1 MNPDQEKNL
10 FENAPVGKAI
20 AKMALPTVIGQII
33 LVLYN
38 MADTFFIGLTG
49 DDAKVTALT
58 ICMPA
63 FMLLSAIS
71 NLFGVGGASVIS
83 RAHGCKNEKSA
94 RAASS
99 FALWGCIGTTMTYAL
114 LASGFGDALIDL
126 LGGTAAGVHAY
137 ALQYMRITVIAG
149 GMGASVSGLLS
160 HLIRAEGRGMEA
172 SLGIALGGLL
182 NIALDPL
189 FMFVL
194 CAPGREIEGAA
205 MATAISNFLS
215 LLFFVVV
222 LAKRRRVSMLTFSP
236 RYMRAEGMTI
246 RSVLSAG
253 LPACIMTLF
262 ENVSFAVMEKLLSAY
277 GILVQAGIGV
287 AKKVNML
294 AHSIVRG
301 MAQGTL
307 PLIGYNYACGNHN
320 RMKHTAL
327 YSMALSVASASVCM
341 AVCLL
346 FSRPLI
352 GLFLQEGTMSAE
364 YGAAF
369 LRIMCIGGPFSACAY
384 SCISLFQ
391 ATGSGDKAFLLAIL
405 RKGVLDIPLMFMLDR
420 MLPIWGAPIAT
431 PVADGV
437 CCLCAAVLCT
447 RFFLAFEQPERQA
460 FHGQN
465 GYLSLHKAD

>member
-1 MNPDQEKNL
+1 MNPEKYL
-10 FENAPVGKAI
+10 FEEAPVGKAI
-20 AKMALPTVIGQII
+20 AKMALPTVMGQII

-83 RAHGCKNEKSA
+83 RAHGCRNEKSA
-94 RAASS
+94 RTASA
-99 FALWGCIGTTMTYAL
+99 FALWGCMTTTLIYAL
-114 LASGFGDALIDL
+114 LVLQFGDVLIDL
-126 LGGTAAGVHAY
+126 LGGTAAAVHAY
-137 ALQYMRITVIAG
+137 ALQYLRITVAAG
-149 GMGASVSGLLS
+149 GMGAALSTLLS

-172 SLGIALGGLL
+172 SLGIALGGIL

-194 CAPGREIEGAA
+194 YESGREIEGAA
-205 MATAISNFLS
+205 MATALSNFLS
-215 LLFFVVV
+215 LVFFVGV
-222 LAKRRRVSMLTFSP
+222 AARNRRASLLSFSP
-236 RYMRAEGMTI
+236 RYVLSDGMTI
-246 RSVLSAG
+246 LNVLSAG

-307 PLIGYNYACGNHN
+307 PLIGYNYACGNHK

-327 YSMALSVASASVCM
+327 TSMLLSVASACACM
-341 AVCLL
+341 TVCLL

-352 GLFLQEGTMSAE
+352 GLFLQEGTLSAE
-364 YGAAF
+364 YGAKF

-405 RKGVLDIPLMFMLDR
+405 RKGVLDIPLMFILDR
-420 MLPIWGAPIAT
+420 TFPIWGAPTAT
-431 PVADGV
+431 PVADCV
-437 CCLCAAVLCT
+437 CCVCAIVLGT
-447 RFFLAFEQPERQA
+447 RFFMAFDHPERRT
-460 FHGQN
+460 FEGCV
-465 GYLSLHKAD
+465 GDLSFHKAD